1 MRILGLGLAALMAAE
16 TAGALKDAEMQ
27 KRFGDLGARLVGN
40 TPKEFAKRIEEERG
54 RWGAVIR
61 SAGIRLQ

>member
-1 MRILGLGLAALMAAE
+1 
-16 TAGALKDAEMQ
+16 MQ

-40 TPKEFAKRIEEERG
+40 TPAEFAGRIAKERAQ
-54 RWGAVIR
+54 WADVIR